1 MGEHDSFI
9 IEYNGER
16 KLVKQMNAKEI
27 YWILIGDNIVYPWK
41 RKWNEILNMDVLNW
55 EKIWGNVHD
64 NYLPYRVQSSMWEIV
79 NLNYISSFSLNV
91 MYNSPNICCH
101 CKKIEEGPAHTILYC
116 EISSKVYNFF
126 TTILNRLSDQDLTLN
141 GNCFGI
147 LFKNKNN
154 DKKERLRNYIVAFIK
169 HVIFKRRAFS
179 FNLGTGE
186 ISKLLID
193 QIRKMIKVD
202 LNNKYI
208 ISKENNEIATFR
220 RKFLIENIVG
230 HLDDENLILIL

>member
-1 MGEHDSFI
+1 MPRTFNDLPFPILNRNQNDARTIRAINKAFNQITWGEYDSFI

-116 EISSKVYNFF
+116 EIS
-126 TTILNRLSDQDLTLN
+126 R
-141 GNCFGI
+141 
-147 LFKNKNN
+147 
-154 DKKERLRNYIVAFIK
+154 
-169 HVIFKRRAFS
+169 
-179 FNLGTGE
+179 
-186 ISKLLID
+186 
-193 QIRKMIKVD
+193 
-202 LNNKYI
+202 
-208 ISKENNEIATFR
+208 
-220 RKFLIENIVG
+220 
-230 HLDDENLILIL
+230 